1 MFEKDRS
8 FGINLYPD
16 EYEDKN
22 READNNSKKGQYNV
36 ESPFN
41 EFSPSTDR
49 LKDIY
54 KDGMTSNP
62 IKGEQNTGTS
72 SVIIGPMPYSGPITF
87 PSFGFFPFPAFGF

>member
-41 EFSPSTDR
+41 ELVHASLQMIPVLFH
-49 LKDIY
+49 LKRRY
-54 KDGMTSNP
+54 T
-62 IKGEQNTGTS
+62 IKSQ
-72 SVIIGPMPYSGPITF
+72 
-87 PSFGFFPFPAFGF
+87 